1 MTLLFFLASSYPSI
15 YDDGMNTAYLKTL
28 NSKKGFM
35 NSTKTFILMA
45 AMTALFGV
53 IGFAVAGQ
61 GGMMIALIA
70 AAAMNIYAYWNS
82 DSAVLKMYHAQPISP
97 QHAPDLYN
105 MVQKLTQN
113 ANMPMPKLYVLDNP
127 QPNAFATGRNEHHA
141 AVAVTTGL
149 MNILTKNE
157 LSGVIAHELAHIK
170 NRDTLTMT
178 ITATLAGAIGM
189 LANFAM
195 FAPMFGGGRDENGE
209 RTGTNPIV
217 MLLISFLA
225 PMAAAI
231 VQMAISRTREYSAD
245 KLGAEICG
253 NPIWLADALQK
264 IEDSVRGGQIHNQTA
279 DDNPATAH
287 LFIINPLFGRSMDN
301 LFSTHPNTQ
310 NRIKALYNMTN
321 ILNNPQNSNHK
332 TSPWG

>member
-1 MTLLFFLASSYPSI
+1 
-15 YDDGMNTAYLKTL
+15 MNT
-28 NSKKGFM
+28 
-35 NSTKTFILMA
+35 TKTFILMA

-61 GGMMIALIA
+61 GGMMIALLVA
-70 AAAMNIYAYWNS
+70 AGMNIYAYWNS
-82 DSAVLKMYHAQPISP
+82 DSAVLKMYHAQPVSP
-97 QHAPDLYN
+97 QQAPDLYN

-310 NRIKALYNMTN
+310 NRIKALHNMTN
-321 ILNNPQNSNHK
+321 TLNNLQNSNHK